1 MRKVNKGL
9 ILTIIVVI
17 GLMIYLVNLEK
28 QRNEEKTEIKSICE
42 KFIEI
47 TDKYSV
53 FPKEKQVINPNVNEE
68 EYNQYITSMN
78 KELKNVMIPNEE
90 AVLIQYQAIEEN
102 LKNGYNELEAR
113 TNQRRTINKIIEYE
127 FDNKRVTVRFENKV
141 EQITKYFNGI
151 EEQSEKKTFDALFDE
166 IILQKIKGEWKVIY
180 ANLQFDENDKYFD
193 YMMF

>member
-17 GLMIYLVNLEK
+17 GLIIYLVNLEK

-53 FPKEKQVINPNVNEE
+53 FPKEKQVINSNVNEE
-68 EYNQYITSMN
+68 EYNQYITTMN

-102 LKNGYNELEAR
+102 LKNGYNKLEAR
-113 TNQRRTINKIIEYE
+113 TDQRRTINKITEYE
-127 FDNKRVTVRFENKV
+127 FDSNQVTVRFENKV
-141 EQITKYFNGI
+141 EQITKYFDGI
-151 EEQSEKKTFDALFDE
+151 EEQSEKKAFNALQDE
-166 IILQKIKGEWKVIY
+166 IILQKKDGEWKVVY
-180 ANLQFDENDKYFD
+180 ANLQFNEYDKYFD